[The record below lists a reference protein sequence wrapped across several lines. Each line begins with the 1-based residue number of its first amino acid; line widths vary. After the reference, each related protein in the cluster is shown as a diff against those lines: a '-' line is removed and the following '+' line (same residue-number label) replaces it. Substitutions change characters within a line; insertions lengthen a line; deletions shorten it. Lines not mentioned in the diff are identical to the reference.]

1 MKILKYVLLF
11 KKNSVWDEQNVW
23 NFIKLK
29 ISYSKLAMLK
39 NYGFFNLSEQNIKH
53 VLKWDIEV
61 EIQNEWNCLGYFEN
75 YSIEKAIISNFAVH
89 QHQVMFY
96 HKKNPN
102 KPKRLNY
109 MRKKLFYFFAIRSTL
124 CGKPFSECKDSVE
137 VRDKLRS

>member
-61 EIQNEWNCLGYFEN
+61 EIQNEWNC
-75 YSIEKAIISNFAVH
+75 
-89 QHQVMFY
+89 
-96 HKKNPN
+96 
-102 KPKRLNY
+102 
-109 MRKKLFYFFAIRSTL
+109 
-124 CGKPFSECKDSVE
+124 
-137 VRDKLRS
+137 